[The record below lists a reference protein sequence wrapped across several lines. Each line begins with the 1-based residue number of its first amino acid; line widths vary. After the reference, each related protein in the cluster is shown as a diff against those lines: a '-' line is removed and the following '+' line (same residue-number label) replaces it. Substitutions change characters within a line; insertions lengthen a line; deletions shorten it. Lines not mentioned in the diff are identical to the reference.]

1 MNGAVMPP
9 DPPQRPGAPRERA
22 VPPWP
27 VRWIRGSLAAMG
39 RGLAL
44 AGLALAGLVPL
55 AGLLLVINRLLHLG
69 GGGATPATLIGALLI
84 CAAGLLV
91 ARGQAK
97 LTRRLAGQWCRTAIV
112 APYRPS
118 PGRQVRGA
126 GRRAR
131 AGARWLLTDPA
142 TWRDLAWAAVNLCGG
157 WLLALLP
164 AVLAI
169 GGALVLIRYG
179 LGFISLGR
187 HGGPAFLVPDAGI
200 PPQSDSVHAR
210 ALVAGIGGI
219 VLGLWIAPYTLVA
232 YGRLAGL
239 LLGPTKQAQLSLQVR
254 HLAQTRSDSI
264 DAGAA
269 EMRRIERDLHDGAQA
284 RLVAMG
290 MTLNTAEQL
299 IDTNPGAA
307 KALLAEARTS
317 SASALAELRN
327 LVRGIH
333 PPVLADRGL
342 AEAVRALA
350 LDSPVRAHV
359 AGSLPARPPAPVE
372 SAAYFAVSELLANV
386 SKHAGAGQVW
396 IDIRHERGLLRL
408 GVTDDGCGGANPAR
422 GTGLSGIE
430 RRIAAFDGVLAVSS
444 PPGGP
449 TVVNMEIP
457 CELC

>member
-1 MNGAVMPP
+1 MNGAGMPP
-9 DPPQRPGAPRERA
+9 GPLPRPGAPRERA
-22 VPPWP
+22 AQPWP
-27 VRWIRGSLAAMG
+27 VRWIRGSLAAVG
-39 RGLAL
+39 HGLAL
-44 AGLALAGLVPL
+44 AGLALAGLVPV
-55 AGLLLVINRLLHLG
+55 GGVLLVINRLLQLG
-69 GGGATPATLIGALLI
+69 GGGTTPATLIGALLI

-97 LTRRLAGQWCRTAIV
+97 LTRRLAGRWCRTAIV
-112 APYRPS
+112 TPYRPS
-118 PGRQVRGA
+118 PDPQVHGTW
-126 GRRAR
+126 RRAR
-131 AGARWLLTDPA
+131 AGAGWLLADPA
-142 TWRDLAWAAVNLCGG
+142 TWRDLAWASVNVCGG
-157 WLLALLP
+157 WLLAILP
-164 AVLAI
+164 AALAI
-169 GGALVLIRYG
+169 GGVLVLIRYG
-179 LGFISLGR
+179 FGFISFAPHRLG
-187 HGGPAFLVPDAGI
+187 F
-200 PPQSDSVHAR
+200 PPQGDSVAAR

-219 VLGLWIAPYTLVA
+219 VLGAWIAPYSLVA

-239 LLGPTKQAQLSLQVR
+239 LLGPTKRAQLSLQVR
-254 HLAQTRSDSI
+254 HLAQTRSDTI

-269 EMRRIERDLHDGAQA
+269 AMRRIERDLHDGAQA

-290 MTLNTAEQL
+290 MTLDTAEQL

-307 KALLAEARTS
+307 KALLAEARVS

-342 AEAVRALA
+342 TEAVRALA

-359 AGSLPARPPAPVE
+359 AGSLPGRPPAPVE

-396 IDIRHERGLLRL
+396 IDVRYERGLLRL